1 MHFENGDISAGLVD
15 GEGAGID
22 LDVDALVL
30 SAEGLFEELV
40 VVGGPD
46 GVDGKARDEVVIAG
60 LLGFLGE
67 LLDEQVVQLGAVAM
81 AFVGVI
87 LGERDEIVFAI
98 DLEVEVAGD
107 AAHETFPIDETRGA
121 GESGAGE
128 ECGAAFDEGVS
139 VVANEGVG
147 FDLGH
152 TGL

>member
-1 MHFENGDISAGLVD
+1 VD
-15 GEGAGID
+15 R
-22 LDVDALVL
+22 
-30 SAEGLFEELV
+30 
-40 VVGGPD
+40 
-46 GVDGKARDEVVIAG
+46 KARDELMIAG
-60 LLGFLGE
+60 LLSFLGE
-67 LLDEQVVQLGAVAM
+67 LLNQQVVQLRAIAVA
-81 AFVGVI
+81 FIGVI
-87 LGERDEIVFAI
+87 LGKGNEIVFAI

-128 ECGAAFDEGVS
+128 EGGAAFDEGVS